1 MQAFVLRAATGV
13 LLDRAAGLVL
23 KIGAGLACVTLLLG
37 ALAAATVVSVLGVLL
52 PLPPLEADG
61 MGRAGGAEGTGTL
74 ALAARVTRP
83 SLTPNRA
90 FDATG
95 AAAALEVARTQ
106 SGRPYVWG
114 GASPETSFDCSGLV
128 QWSFGRTGAPLP
140 RTAQQQFDATAAL
153 SPAELRP
160 GDLVFFAGTGAT
172 TDPREWISHVGI
184 YAGHGQMISA
194 ESGGVRE
201 APVFSGYWA
210 RHYAGAG
217 RVRS

>member
-23 KIGAGLACVTLLLG
+23 KIGAGLACFILLLG
-37 ALAAATVVSVLGVLL
+37 ALAAATIVSVLGVLL
-52 PLPPLEADG
+52 PLPLLEAD
-61 MGRAGGAEGTGTL
+61 GTGTL
-74 ALAARVTRP
+74 AIAARVTRP
-83 SLTPNRA
+83 SLTPSRA

-160 GDLVFFAGTGAT
+160 GDLVFFAGTYASPDRIT
-172 TDPREWISHVGI
+172 HVGI
-184 YAGHGQMISA
+184 YAGGGRMLSA
-194 ESGGVRE
+194 ESGGVTE
-201 APVFSGYWA
+201 APVFTGFWDA
-210 RHYAGAG
+210 HYAGAG
-217 RVRS
+217 RVLGVLGASGGGRL